1 MEDEITDH
9 LGYHKHEPAEKN
21 CCSSRNG
28 MRAKTVLADVGPGEG
43 RVPRGRRRQ
52 VRAAQIVE

>member
-1 MEDEITDH
+1 MTDH